1 MSAKNKII
9 FDYRCRSSS
18 SSSSGRRWTSEDRR
32 VSGQK
37 NNTSSLKFT
46 MLSPC
51 NNKRSGRSGHIQS
64 VKLLRTHT
72 CTYKQ
77 LQQGAFA
84 PNINLLIGYNRVF
97 FFFPLPHWLGIPREK
112 NHKSGIPIIYS
123 TNMSWDGQGIFLDGR
138 KPRQRAICATI
149 RCPLAVMVCVL
160 VKHCDN
166 VKLIGQ
172 YKE

>member
-97 FFFPLPHWLGIPREK
+97 FFFPTT
-112 NHKSGIPIIYS
+112 S
-123 TNMSWDGQGIFLDGR
+123 
-138 KPRQRAICATI
+138 
-149 RCPLAVMVCVL
+149 
-160 VKHCDN
+160 
-166 VKLIGQ
+166 LIGDSEGEKPQIGDTYNIFNQ
-172 YKE
+172 YVVGWTRYFSRWQKTKAEGDLCHYPLSFGRDGLRIGQTL